1 MDTYLEDLIDK
12 CDQELSKRLKNIL
25 SIRNL
30 VEVRNDFE
38 QRISNYFESNIK
50 EQNTIQS
57 RKFCHNILD

>member
-1 MDTYLEDLIDK
+1 VYTNKEMDTYLEELIDK

-38 QRISNYFESNIK
+38 
-50 EQNTIQS
+50 
-57 RKFCHNILD
+57 